1 MTIRP
6 FRPRAAGLL
15 GLAAVLMTAACAAG
29 GDDASCPPTEA
40 RYQRLGPLEGKVL
53 YLDDVAALECVAR
66 RRNAHAAFIL
76 ARAYDTGAGVDE
88 DPARAYDWYVKAHGW
103 GHLEAGLF
111 VANALY
117 LGRGHRRNLTAA
129 TRWATAALDA
139 GLPGAAELLGEI
151 LAESRR

>member
-1 MTIRP
+1 MRRVR
-6 FRPRAAGLL
+6 RPRRAISGW
-15 GLAAVLMTAACAAG
+15 GRWR
-29 GDDASCPPTEA
+29 A
-40 RYQRLGPLEGKVL
+40 RFCIWTTWP
-53 YLDDVAALECVAR
+53 ALECVAR
-66 RRNAHAAFIL
+66 RRDAYAAFIL

-151 LAESRR
+151 LAASRR

>member
-1 MTIRP
+1 MTIRTP
-6 FRPRAAGLL
+6 RPYAASLF
-15 GLAAVLMTAACAAG
+15 GLAAVLTVAACAAA
-29 GDDASCPPTEA
+29 GDPASCPPTEA

-53 YLDDVAALECVAR
+53 YLDDVEGLECVAR
-66 RRNAHAAFIL
+66 RGNAYAAFIL
-76 ARAYDTGAGVDE
+76 ARAYDTGTAVDE
-88 DPARAYDWYVKAHGW
+88 DPARAYDWDVKAHGR
-103 GHLEAGLF
+103 GHVEAGLF